1 MLELFLCE
9 FYFLTFLNLV
19 SSILNIYSL
28 SKGFTYNNNNQLL
41 FIIFVLNM
49 NSLNSIY
56 TPKKHRT

>member
-9 FYFLTFLNLV
+9 FYFLTFLNVV

-28 SKGFTYNNNNQLL
+28 SKGFTYNNNQLL

>member
-1 MLELFLCE
+1 MLELFFCE

-28 SKGFTYNNNNQLL
+28 SKGFTYNNNQLL

>member
-28 SKGFTYNNNNQLL
+28 SKGFTYNNNQL

>member
-28 SKGFTYNNNNQLL
+28 SKGFTYNNNQLL

-49 NSLNSIY
+49 NSLNLIY